1 MYYQII
7 RMQVDN
13 LKDAILYDKIYDGF
27 YLRW

>member
-1 MYYQII
+1 MDYQII

-13 LKDAILYDKIYDGF
+13 LKDAILYDKKYDGF